1 MDSPG
6 AAAGGI
12 VANRGSSDSNDTNSP
27 STHRQSTDC
36 STTQSHEQA
45 NRHSPKGKQPEGH
58 STNGKYPNGSAS
70 KCKDTDRH
78 IPHSDDALG
87 DALAP
92 GHWINPTRAMNER
105 PAEYSC
111 LSLLLISEAAQHIRR
126 QLADD
131 GFHFGL

>member
-12 VANRGSSDSNDTNSP
+12 VSNRGSSDGNDTNGP

-36 STTQSHEQA
+36 SAAQSHEQA

-70 KCKDTDRH
+70 KCNDADRH

-87 DALAP
+87 DALAT
-92 GHWINPTRAMNER
+92 GCRID
-105 PAEYSC
+105 
-111 LSLLLISEAAQHIRR
+111 AAG
-126 QLADD
+126 DM
-131 GFHFGL
+131 